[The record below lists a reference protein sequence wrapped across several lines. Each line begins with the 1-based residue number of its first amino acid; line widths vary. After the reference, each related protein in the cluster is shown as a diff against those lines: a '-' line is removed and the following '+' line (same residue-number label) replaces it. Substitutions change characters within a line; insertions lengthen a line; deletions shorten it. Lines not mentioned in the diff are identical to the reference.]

1 MTTGLIAFLD
11 EPRKPIRNPKTG
23 RVGEPDATTTLLPQP
38 LSSMET
44 APTFV
49 TNPEG
54 SRPRSASLLNLNLH
68 TRSLLMVAL
77 LPRPMGSECGH

>member
-49 TNPEG
+49 TNPEE
-54 SRPRSASLLNLNLH
+54 SRPRSASLLNLH